1 MAENERRVT
10 IDGKVYRLADLGEQG
25 EAQLNNLRGCE
36 LELTELQRKSA
47 IAQTARAA
55 YARQLQEIL
64 KSVTPV
70 GEAAGQDGGAST
82 AVGSEPGTL
91 NS

>member
-1 MAENERRVT
+1 MAEEERRVT
-10 IDGKVYRLADLGEQG
+10 IDGKIYRLSDLGENG

-64 KSVTPV
+64 KTVTPV
-70 GEAAGQDGGAST
+70 GDAAQGAETATTLPGQT
-82 AVGSEPGTL
+82 GSLT
-91 NS
+91 N

>member
-1 MAENERRVT
+1 MAEEERRVT
-10 IDGKVYRLADLGEQG
+10 IDGQIYRLADLGENG

-55 YARQLQEIL
+55 YARTLQEIL
-64 KSVTPV
+64 KTVTPV
-70 GEAAGQDGGAST
+70 GTAPSRDEGTSTNAAPGQ
-82 AVGSEPGTL
+82 P
-91 NS
+91 N

>member
-1 MAENERRVT
+1 MAEDERRVT
-10 IDGKVYRLADLGEQG
+10 IDGKIYRVADLGENG

-36 LELTELQRKSA
+36 MELTELQRKTA

-70 GEAAGQDGGAST
+70 GEADQGAGT
-82 AVGSEPGTL
+82 TISEQSPAGTL
-91 NS
+91 AS

>member
-1 MAENERRVT
+1 MAEEERRVT
-10 IDGKVYRLADLGEQG
+10 IDGKIYRLADLGENG

-36 LELTELQRKSA
+36 MELTELQRKSA

-55 YARQLQEIL
+55 YARTLQEIL

-70 GEAAGQDGGAST
+70 GTAPTQEDGTSTAAGTTGQ
-82 AVGSEPGTL
+82 P
-91 NS
+91 N